1 MTTTAPRRPNA
12 LQIDSRDNVA
22 VALDEISKGAVVIL
36 QGKDL
41 ISALNSVPFA
51 HKVALRRISPGESV
65 IKYGVAIAFATAD
78 IQMGEWVHEHNARSF
93 FDAKRETSS

>member
-41 ISALNSVPFA
+41 ISALTQCR
-51 HKVALRRISPGESV
+51 LRT
-65 IKYGVAIAFATAD
+65 K
-78 IQMGEWVHEHNARSF
+78 
-93 FDAKRETSS
+93 